1 MNEFSRKEL
10 EDFILAQ
17 PDERPVNFNDTRNR
31 GLTCGCM
38 MVQFGREVGLD
49 FTYAGF
55 YQYYLSEGSHQT
67 EVVATIGKSFTYADY
82 GVNHETYKTL
92 KEAVLL
98 RRGRLNPTAGIA
110 VCLTA
115 SEK

>member
-17 PDERPVNFNDTRNR
+17 PDARLVDFNDTRNR
-31 GLTCGCM
+31 RLTCGCM

-49 FTYAGF
+49 FTYAGT
-55 YQYYLSEGSHQT
+55 YAYYLSEGSHQT
-67 EVVATIGKSFTYADY
+67 EIVATIGQTFLFDDY
-82 GVNHETYKTL
+82 GVSHETYKTL

-98 RRGRLNPTAGIA
+98 RRR
-110 VCLTA
+110 
-115 SEK
+115 

>member
-17 PDERPVNFNDTRNR
+17 EDERPVNFNDTRNR

-49 FTYAGF
+49 FTYAGT
-55 YQYYLSEGSHQT
+55 YAYYLSEGSHQT
-67 EVVATIGKSFTYADY
+67 GIVATIGQTFLFDDY
-82 GVNHETYKTL
+82 GVSHETYKTL

-98 RRGRLNPTAGIA
+98 RRGL
-110 VCLTA
+110 
-115 SEK
+115 S